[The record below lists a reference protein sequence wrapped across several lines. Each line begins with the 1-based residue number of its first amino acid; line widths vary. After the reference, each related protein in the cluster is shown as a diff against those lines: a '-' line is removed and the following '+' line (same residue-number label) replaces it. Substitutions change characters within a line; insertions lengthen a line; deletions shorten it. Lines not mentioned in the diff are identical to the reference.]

1 MKWKKLPL
9 AKGKSVVAENKQAYD
24 TTSWK
29 SFHRSKVIEPCELKE
44 KISELKC
51 AHKRIVTTNG
61 SFDLLHA
68 GHLHTLYEASKLGD
82 VFIVALNSDASV
94 QSYKGPKR
102 PIIPCHYRVQMMAA
116 LSFVDFVTVFEEGD
130 PRKLLEVIAPD
141 VHINSAEYGE
151 NCIEKSV
158 VESGGG
164 VIKLIEKIDGLSTSQ
179 VLKRVLACTK

>member
-1 MKWKKLPL
+1 M
-9 AKGKSVVAENKQAYD
+9 VVENKKACD
-24 TTSWK
+24 KTSWK
-29 SFHRSKVIEPCELKE
+29 FFHRSKVIEPSELKE
-44 KISELKC
+44 KIRELKC

-82 VFIVALNSDASV
+82 VFIVALNSDASG
-94 QSYKGPKR
+94 QSYKGPER

-116 LSFVDFVTVFEEGD
+116 LSFVDFVTIFDEGD

-141 VHINSAEYGE
+141 IHVNSAEYGE

-158 VESGGG
+158 VESRGGI
-164 VIKLIEKIDGLSTSQ
+164 IKLIEKVDGLSTSQ
-179 VLKRVLACTK
+179 VIKRVLACTK